1 MIYYDVTKSAAAK
14 HRSGLVRVNRR
25 LREEL
30 GDTVRES
37 VGLKV
42 AEEAGASDWWLT
54 TELFSEEERPG
65 LSEFLRRRTCRAGA
79 VFYDAIP
86 LKLPQITWPQSV
98 ARHPGYM
105 KLLARFDRVWAISQ
119 ASKDE
124 LEEYWRWLGLADTP
138 PVDVLPLGADLKA
151 TPRVTAPRQGGGT
164 PMLLCVG
171 IVEPRKNQ
179 TLLLDVCEEL
189 WGEGLKF
196 ELRVL
201 GRVNAHFGAPIAV
214 RLKTL
219 SKKNPQLRHIEGA
232 SDAELASSYAAARAT
247 VFPTIAE
254 GCGLPLLESLW
265 AGVPCVGSDLPAL
278 LENAQG
284 GGCVS
289 VPVGDRAAW
298 KDALRRVLTDD
309 ALVTRL
315 AEEARTR
322 ELPTW
327 AGTAAALREGIAGH

>member
-25 LREEL
+25 LREAL
-30 GDTVRES
+30 GDAVRES
-37 VGLKV
+37 TGL
-42 AEEAGASDWWLT
+42 ADAIAAGPGDWWLT
-54 TELFSEEERPG
+54 TELFSTEERPG
-65 LSEFLRRRTCRAGA
+65 LGDFLRTRRCRAGA

-105 KLLARFDRVWAISQ
+105 KLLAQFDRVWAISQ

-124 LEEYWRWLGLADTP
+124 LLEYWRWLGLAEVP
-138 PVDVLPLGADLKA
+138 PVDVLPLGADLGA
-151 TPRVTAPRQGGGT
+151 TPRVTTPRRSEGT
-164 PMLLCVG
+164 PLLLCVG

-189 WGEGLKF
+189 WGEGLNF

-201 GRVNAHFGAPIAV
+201 GRVNVHFGAPIAA
-214 RLKTL
+214 RMKTL
-219 SKKNPQLRHIEGA
+219 AKKYPQLRHIEGA
-232 SDAELASSYAAARAT
+232 GDAELAASYASARVT
-247 VFPTIAE
+247 VCPTIAE

-278 LENAQG
+278 LENASG
-284 GGCVS
+284 GGCLS
-289 VPVGDRAAW
+289 VTAGDKAAW
-298 KDALRRVLTDD
+298 KAALRRVLTDD
-309 ALVTRL
+309 ALVARL

-327 AGTAAALREGIAGH
+327 AGTAAVLREGILRH

>member
-30 GDTVRES
+30 GDAVRES
-37 VGLKV
+37 AGLV
-42 AEEAGASDWWLT
+42 DVIAAGPGDWWVT
-54 TELFSEEERPG
+54 TELFSEDERPG
-65 LSEFLRRRTCRAGA
+65 LSEFLRTRRCRAGA

-124 LEEYWRWLGLADTP
+124 LLEYWRWLGLADVP
-138 PVDVLPLGADLKA
+138 PVDVLPLGADLGA
-151 TPRVTAPRQGGGT
+151 TPRVTTPRRSEGP
-164 PMLLCVG
+164 PMLLSVG

-179 TLLLDVCEEL
+179 TLLLDVSEEL
-189 WGEGLKF
+189 WAEGLKF

-201 GRVNAHFGAPIAV
+201 GRVNVHFGAPIAA
-214 RLKTL
+214 RMKALARQQ
-219 SKKNPQLRHIEGA
+219 PQLRHMEAAG
-232 SDAELASSYAAARAT
+232 DAELAACYAAARAT
-247 VFPTIAE
+247 VCPTIAE

-278 LENAQG
+278 LENAAG
-284 GGCVS
+284 GGCMS
-289 VPVGDRAAW
+289 VATGDKAAW
-298 KDALRRVLTDD
+298 KAALRRVLTDE
-309 ALVTRL
+309 AWVTRL

-327 AGTAAALREGIAGH
+327 AGTAAALREGIAR

>member
-30 GDTVRES
+30 GDAVRES
-37 VGLKV
+37 TGLTD
-42 AEEAGASDWWLT
+42 ATAAGPDDWWFT
-54 TELFSEEERPG
+54 TELFSAEERPG
-65 LSEFLRRRTCRAGA
+65 LGEFLQRRSCRAGA

-105 KLLARFDRVWAISQ
+105 KLLAQFDRVWAISQ

-124 LEEYWRWLGLADTP
+124 LVDYWRWLGLAATP
-138 PVDVLPLGADLKA
+138 PVDVLPLGADLGA
-151 TPRVTAPRQGGGT
+151 TPRVTTPSRSEGV

-189 WGEGLKF
+189 WGEGLNF

-201 GRVNAHFGAPIAV
+201 GRVNVHFGAPIAA
-214 RLKTL
+214 RLKAL
-219 SKKNPQLRHIEGA
+219 AKKYPQLRHIQAAG
-232 SDAELASSYAAARAT
+232 DAELAASYAAARAT
-247 VFPTIAE
+247 VCPTIAE

-278 LENAQG
+278 RENADG
-284 GGCVS
+284 GGCLS

-298 KDALRRVLTDD
+298 KAALRRVLTDG
-309 ALVTRL
+309 ALMARL
-315 AEEARTR
+315 VEEARTR
-322 ELPTW
+322 PLPTW
-327 AGTAAALREGIAGH
+327 AGTAAVLRTGLAG